1 MGNLSN
7 MRIVKAITVMSL
19 TWVKSTKLVI
29 PVMQK
34 GPVTWV
40 KSVIKVMFVTW

>member
-19 TWVKSTKLVI
+19 TWVKSAILVI
-29 PVMQK
+29 PVMQN
-34 GPVTWV
+34 G
-40 KSVIKVMFVTW
+40 